1 MSQNNG
7 HSTSLRLKTG
17 LAEMLKGGVIMDVTN
32 AEQAVIAER
41 AGATSVMALE
51 RVPAQ
56 IRAEG
61 GVARMASPK
70 KIREIMAAVSIPVMA
85 KCRIG
90 HFAEAQ
96 ILQELGVDYIDESEV
111 LTPADEAH
119 HVDKH
124 AFNVPF
130 VCGARNL
137 GEALRR
143 IAEGA
148 CMIRTKGEAGT
159 GDVVHAVKHIRQ
171 IVQEMKMLTVLSEQE
186 LYARAKELQAPY
198 ELVKMV
204 AKAGKLPVPNF
215 SAGGIATPA
224 DASLVMQLGAEAVFV
239 GSGIFMKGGAT
250 PLDLTVAKER
260 EEAESRARAIVM
272 AATHFQDAKVLA
284 DVSEQMTG
292 AMKGLAVAAIE
303 EKDLLQT
310 RGW

>member
-1 MSQNNG
+1 MSQHNG
-7 HSTSLRLKTG
+7 SNSSLRLKTG
-17 LAEMLKGGVIMDVTN
+17 LAAMLKGGVIMDVTN
-32 AEQAVIAER
+32 AEQAIIAER
-41 AGATSVMALE
+41 AGAVSVMALE

-61 GVARMASPK
+61 GVARMASPRQ
-70 KIREIMAAVSIPVMA
+70 IRESMAAVSIPVMA

-124 AFNVPF
+124 AFTVPF

-143 IAEGA
+143 IGEGA
-148 CMIRTKGEAGT
+148 AMIRTKGEAGT

-171 IVQEMKMLTVLSEQE
+171 IVEEMRILTVLREDE
-186 LYARAKELQAPY
+186 LYGKAKELQAPY
-198 ELVKMV
+198 ELVKLV
-204 AKAGKLPVPNF
+204 AKEGRLPVPNF

-250 PLDLTVAKER
+250 PLDLNDPKER
-260 EEAESRARAIVM
+260 AEAESRAKAIVI
-272 AATHFQDAKVLA
+272 AATHYHDP
-284 DVSEQMTG
+284 
-292 AMKGLAVAAIE
+292 
-303 EKDLLQT
+303 
-310 RGW
+310 

>member
-1 MSQNNG
+1 MPDNG
-7 HSTSLRLKTG
+7 NSRNGSGLRLKTG
-17 LAEMLKGGVIMDVTN
+17 LAEMLKGGVIMDVTDAKQAII
-32 AEQAVIAER
+32 AEQA
-41 AGATSVMALE
+41 GAVAVMALE

-70 KIREIMAAVSIPVMA
+70 KIREIMEAVSIPVMA

-124 AFNVPF
+124 AFTVPF

-148 CMIRTKGEAGT
+148 AMIRTKGEAGT
-159 GDVVHAVKHIRQ
+159 GDVVHAVKHMRQ
-171 IVQEMKMLTVLSEQE
+171 IMSEIRGLTVLREEE

-204 AKAGKLPVPNF
+204 AAEGKLPVPNF

-224 DASLVMQLGAEAVFV
+224 DASLVMQLGAESVFV
-239 GSGIFMKGGAT
+239 GSGIFMKDSSTFAD
-250 PLDLTVAKER
+250 PAD
-260 EEAESRARAIVM
+260 AEKRACAIVR
-272 AATHFQDAKVLA
+272 ATTHFKDPKVLLEVSA
-284 DVSEQMTG
+284 DVPSS
-292 AMKGLAVAAIE
+292 MKGLAIAAMDE
-303 EKDLLQT
+303 AQMLQT